1 MNHDE
6 LFSMKLSIITI
17 NKDNAQG
24 LEKTIQSVVE
34 QTYNDFE
41 YIVIDGASSDGS
53 VDIIK
58 KFADRI
64 TYWVSEPDTGIYNAM
79 NKGIRKAWGE
89 YCLFLNSGDLL
100 FAPSVLKNVIHE
112 VSNTANSDIYYANS
126 MTTEHNHFIPPQSID
141 INYFLTHGINHQ
153 NTLIK
158 RSLFVEH
165 GLYNEDFRIAADFE
179 FWLRECWLYKVKFTY
194 MNTNIVLYD
203 ATGISSTSKFDS
215 EIEKAYRCVF
225 GSLAESLIVLR
236 RYRIGTYGSIIET
249 YGNSKLLDFFL
260 KTYRYLC
267 KKFNV
272 KGHYK

>member
-1 MNHDE
+1 
-6 LFSMKLSIITI
+6 MKLSIITI
-17 NKDNAQG
+17 NKNNASA
-24 LEKTIQSVVE
+24 LEKTIQSVAD
-34 QTYNDFE
+34 QTYNGFE

-58 KFADRI
+58 RFSDKI
-64 TYWVSEPDTGIYNAM
+64 TYWISEPDTGIYNAM
-79 NKGIRKAWGE
+79 NKGIRKAQGE
-89 YCLFLNSGDLL
+89 YCLFLNSGDVLMGH
-100 FAPSVLKNVIHE
+100 SVLKKVINE
-112 VSNTANSDIYYANS
+112 ISTTENSDVYYANS
-126 MTTEHNHFIPPQSID
+126 MTTAHHHFIPPKSID
-141 INYFLTHGINHQ
+141 INYFLVHGINHQ

-165 GLYNEDFRIAADFE
+165 GLYNEDFRISADFE
-179 FWLRECWLYKVKFTY
+179 FWLRECWIHKAKFTY
-194 MNTNIVLYD
+194 INTNIVLYD

-249 YGNSKLLDFFL
+249 YGNSKLLEFFL

-267 KKFNV
+267 KKFNL
-272 KGHYK
+272 KGLKGRYK